1 MNPVQTEVRDND
13 TNLVYDPIGA
23 CPFPVRGVN
32 YRNEDYPENPEPDPL
47 QEEETDEAE
56 ELEKLQSMDLGEFIE
71 TYKEAIARTVT
82 ESYAPIYQPSQPGH
96 RPLPKLIRSPIG
108 AQEHR
113 STRSGEPC

>member
-56 ELEKLQSMDLGEFIE
+56 ELEKLQSMDLGEVSSSRP
-71 TYKEAIARTVT
+71 TRKL
-82 ESYAPIYQPSQPGH
+82 SPGPSPNPT
-96 RPLPKLIRSPIG
+96 RPSTNPASPATG
-108 AQEHR
+108 
-113 STRSGEPC
+113 PCPN